1 MKVRQPDQGYGF
13 FWEKIPP
20 PSTWRVGP
28 CLLGNVSSLLRGD
41 QKTRLSSGFSQPK
54 SIWKPCLWGL
64 PSGTSW
70 NRCYRRSGSERDQDF
85 VLATHPWISRH
96 LPGRLRRC
104 CVQCCHSVAQSCPTL
119 CDPMDCSMPGLPV
132 GGKDERQWAEG
143 GWGLL
148 ESIDEIA

>member
-1 MKVRQPDQGYGF
+1 MKVRQPDQDYGF
-13 FWEKIPP
+13 FGEKIPP
-20 PSTWRVGP
+20 RSTWGVGA

-54 SIWKPCLWGL
+54 SIWKPCLRGL

-85 VLATHPWISRH
+85 VLATHPGVSRH

-104 CVQCCHSVAQSCPTL
+104 CVHCRHSVAQWNHLISPL
-119 CDPMDCSMPGLPV
+119 LINIPV
-132 GGKDERQWAEG
+132 FTISNNKIKNI
-143 GWGLL
+143 LL
-148 ESIDEIA
+148 FISVFEYL